1 MESMRVKE
9 VVFGFL
15 GVRCVWWTEVQK
27 WLEVGARGIDVSG
40 GKYFFEMDRSGPVG
54 DGCETT
60 KYTNDT
66 KKEGQNRESPKGR
79 KRNEKGERHAE
90 REPRRSKEHEGKG
103 RAWAADARESG

>member
-40 GKYFFEMDRSGPVG
+40 GKSFFEMDRSGTPLVHLESREEPRKTRMTRKG
-54 DGCETT
+54 EEGRGQISHRGTETRR
-60 KYTNDT
+60 
-66 KKEGQNRESPKGR
+66 EWGQGMNRR
-79 KRNEKGERHAE
+79 KRRER
-90 REPRRSKEHEGKG
+90 R
-103 RAWAADARESG
+103 